1 MVLRFSSTGSSKKAL
16 LTAFSNALAINRGT
30 GCPKSSSLKF
40 HAEYL
45 LIKTLFL
52 HEIARRCLFLYQVQV
67 FRISVTGMPFLFCFV
82 LYFFSSHFVAVA
94 AWSGIQRVDP
104 QMIHLSFFI
113 TWCAGSSSTPKQYLF
128 SLGSWKKY
136 ILGIR
141 PKKIIIPAPFHSK
154 AFVILYKFETSWA
167 LIGRLSRGF
176 FAISGASNFKHFK
189 QLFMTLLFG
198 LLTMWDWASLS
209 SLLFCI

>member
-1 MVLRFSSTGSSKKAL
+1 M
-16 LTAFSNALAINRGT
+16 
-30 GCPKSSSLKF
+30 
-40 HAEYL
+40 
-45 LIKTLFL
+45 IKTLLL
-52 HEIARRCLFLYQVQV
+52 HEISWRCLFLSQVHV
-67 FRISVTGMPFLFCFV
+67 FRISVTGMPFLFFITFCSRCGMRWDTAFG
-82 LYFFSSHFVAVA
+82 S
-94 AWSGIQRVDP
+94 I
-104 QMIHLSFFI
+104 LSFFI
-113 TWCAGSSSTPKQYLF
+113 TWCAGSSSTPKQNLF

-136 ILGIR
+136 ILGIH

>member
-1 MVLRFSSTGSSKKAL
+1 MKFLEDVYISIKYMYSEFQW
-16 LTAFSNALAINRGT
+16 LA
-30 GCPKSSSLKF
+30 CP
-40 HAEYL
+40 
-45 LIKTLFL
+45 
-52 HEIARRCLFLYQVQV
+52 
-67 FRISVTGMPFLFCFV
+67 FCFFIT
-82 LYFFSSHFVAVA
+82 LCSRCGMKWDRAFGS
-94 AWSGIQRVDP
+94 I
-104 QMIHLSFFI
+104 LSFFI
-113 TWCAGSSSTPKQYLF
+113 TWCAGSSSTPKQNLF
-128 SLGSWKKY
+128 GFGSWKKY
-136 ILGIR
+136 ILGIH

-154 AFVILYKFETSWA
+154 AFVLLYNFKTSWA